1 MNLTFTEARIERDNG
16 LWLCIKVAEPAP
28 AREFVLTKKDRV
40 YSCEIKEHREKRSLD
55 ANRYYWELCGKLAKA
70 INDKP
75 ENIYR
80 SHIRDVGNYETIC
93 IQTRAVDDFKR
104 RWCSNHLGRFVETR
118 ESKLQGCTTVL
129 AYYGSSDFDSLEMSR
144 LIDNC
149 IQDCKAVG
157 VETLPPDKIELLKEA
172 WGHAPADKGNQHP
185 AKDKG

>member
-1 MNLTFTEARIERDNG
+1 MNLTFQDAKITLDNG
-16 LWLCIKVAEPAP
+16 VWLCIKVAEPAP

-70 INDKP
+70 VNDKP

-157 VETLPPDKIELLKEA
+157 IETMNDQQLSLLKED
-172 WGHAPADKGNQHP
+172 WGK
-185 AKDKG
+185 

>member
-1 MNLTFTEARIERDNG
+1 MNVTFSEVRIVRDNG
-16 LWLCIKVAEPAP
+16 VWLCVKVNEPAP
-28 AREFVLTKKDRV
+28 AREFVLNHRSSLYD
-40 YSCEIKEHREKRSLD
+40 CEIKEHREKRSLD

-118 ESKLQGCTTVL
+118 ESKLPGCTTVL

-149 IQDCKAVG
+149 IQDCKSVG
-157 VETLPPDKIELLKEA
+157 VETLPPDKIQAMKEE
-172 WGHAPADKGNQHP
+172 WGRA
-185 AKDKG
+185 

>member
-1 MNLTFTEARIERDNG
+1 MKLTFDDARLDLNG
-16 LWLCIKVAEPAP
+16 GTWLCLKVREPAP
-28 AREFVLTKKDRV
+28 ARRFVLEKKRRLYDL
-40 YSCEIKEHREKRSLD
+40 ELKEHREKRSLD
-55 ANRYYWELCGKLAKA
+55 ANRYYWELCVKLAKA

-129 AYYGSSDFDSLEMSR
+129 AYYGSSDFDSGEMSR

-157 VETLPPDKIELLKEA
+157 IETLPPDKIQLMKEA
-172 WGHAPADKGNQHP
+172 WGRAPAN
-185 AKDKG
+185 